1 MRNFATIGRRRPARN
16 GSARRD
22 DSDRRGAA
30 AVEFAVCL
38 PVIILLVMGSI
49 EASSFIFLKESLG
62 VAAYEGAREAIR
74 NGSVSADADSRARS
88 ILTARQVQ
96 GFQISFPGNDPT
108 TARRGDEIIVQ
119 VTAPAAINSPLAGQF
134 VADRLLSS
142 RVVMV
147 KE

>member
-1 MRNFATIGRRRPARN
+1 MCQLVNLHRCRKDQRRATK
-16 GSARRD
+16 
-22 DSDRRGAA
+22 RRGVA

-38 PVIILLVMGSI
+38 PIIVLLVMGSI
-49 EASSFIFLKESLG
+49 EASSFIFLKQSLS

-74 NGSVSADADSRARS
+74 SGAVSLDADARART
-88 ILTARQVQ
+88 ILTSRQVQ
-96 GFQISFPGNDPT
+96 GFQIQFPGNDPG

-119 VTAPAAINSPLAGQF
+119 VTAPTAINSPLAGQF

-142 RVVMV
+142 SVVMV

>member
-1 MRNFATIGRRRPARN
+1 MRTLASLHRCQN
-16 GSARRD
+16 
-22 DSDRRGAA
+22 DRRGSSNRRGLA

-38 PVIILLVMGSI
+38 PIIVLLVMGSI
-49 EASSFIFLKESLG
+49 EASSFIFLKQSIS

-74 NGSVSADADSRARS
+74 SDSVTADADARARG

-96 GFQISFPGNDPT
+96 GFNIAFPNRDPGS
-108 TARRGDEIIVQ
+108 AQRGDDIVVQ
-119 VTAPAAINSPLAGQF
+119 VTAPTAVNSPLAGQF
-134 VADRLLSS
+134 VANRLLTS

>member
-1 MRNFATIGRRRPARN
+1 MRKIAKLHRCRKDNRDATK
-16 GSARRD
+16 
-22 DSDRRGAA
+22 RRGVA

-38 PVIILLVMGSI
+38 PIIVLLVMGSI
-49 EASSFIFLKESLG
+49 EASSFIFLKQSLS

-74 NGSVSADADSRARS
+74 TGSASQDADARARS

-96 GFQISFPGNDPT
+96 EFNINFPGNDPA

-119 VTAPAAINSPLAGQF
+119 VTAPTAVNSPLAGQF
-134 VADRLLSS
+134 VADRLLTSS
-142 RVVMV
+142 VVMV